1 MQSSRLRQKELRIRN
16 SVKRVVRPAQNE
28 FRDILDRLRKK
39 VPSIQAVVLAGPDEV
54 LDCLLVDPALD
65 LDTIAAEYATLLR
78 IAGRTSQDTGAGTLI
93 EQIVVS
99 HKSIMIARSVSPEE
113 FLILLCRT
121 QDQIGRA
128 RYELRHAAWE
138 IQRRGVSKKA

>member
-1 MQSSRLRQKELRIRN
+1 VASLIQK
-16 SVKRVVRPAQNE
+16 E
-28 FRDILDRLRKK
+28 FRDILDKLQKK
-39 VPSIQAVVLAGPDEV
+39 VSNIQAVILAGPDEV
-54 LDCLLVDPALD
+54 LDSLLVDPALD
-65 LDTIAAEYATLLR
+65 LDTIASEYATLLR
-78 IAGRTSQDTGAGTLI
+78 IATRTSDDTGAGNLL
-93 EQIVVS
+93 EQIIVS
-99 HKSIMIARSVSPEE
+99 DKSVMIARSVSPHE

>member
-1 MQSSRLRQKELRIRN
+1 MVS
-16 SVKRVVRPAQNE
+16 PAQKE

-39 VPSIQAVVLAGPDEV
+39 VPSIQAVILAGPDEV
-54 LDCLLVDPALD
+54 LDCLLLDPALD

-78 IAGRTSQDTGAGTLI
+78 IAGRTSEDTGAGTLI

-99 HKSIMIARSVSPEE
+99 DKSIMIARSVSPEE

>member
-1 MQSSRLRQKELRIRN
+1 MVSP
-16 SVKRVVRPAQNE
+16 VQNE
-28 FRDILDRLRKK
+28 FRDILDKLRKK
-39 VPSIQAVVLAGPDEV
+39 VPNIQAVVLAGPDRV

-78 IAGRTSQDTGAGTLI
+78 IAGRTSEDTGAGTLI

-99 HKSIMIARSVSPEE
+99 DKSIMVARSVSSEE

>member
-1 MQSSRLRQKELRIRN
+1 MASL
-16 SVKRVVRPAQNE
+16 VQNE
-28 FRDILDRLRKK
+28 FRDIVDKLRER
-39 VPSIQAVVLAGPDEV
+39 VSNIQAVILAGPDEV
-54 LDCLLVDPALD
+54 VDCLLVDPSLD
-65 LDTIAAEYATLLR
+65 LDTIAAEYATLFR
-78 IAGRTSQDTGAGTLI
+78 IATRTSQDTGAGNLL

-99 HKSIMIARSVSPEE
+99 DKSIMIARSVSPHE

-138 IQRRGVSKKA
+138 IQRRVVSKKA

>member
-1 MQSSRLRQKELRIRN
+1 MASP
-16 SVKRVVRPAQNE
+16 VQNE
-28 FRDILDRLRKK
+28 FRDILDKLRKK
-39 VPSIQAVVLAGPDEV
+39 VPNVQAVILAGPDEV

-65 LDTIAAEYATLLR
+65 LDTIAAEYATLHR
-78 IAGRTSQDTGAGTLI
+78 IAGRTSEDTGAGALV

-99 HKSIMIARSVSPEE
+99 DKSIMIARSVSPEE

-128 RYELRHAAWE
+128 RYELRNAAWE
-138 IQRRGVSKKA
+138 IQRRGVSRKA

>member
-1 MQSSRLRQKELRIRN
+1 
-16 SVKRVVRPAQNE
+16 VVSPAQKE

-39 VPSIQAVVLAGPDEV
+39 VPSIQAVILAGPDEV
-54 LDCLLVDPALD
+54 LDCLLLDPALD

-78 IAGRTSQDTGAGTLI
+78 IAGRTSEDTGAGTLI

-99 HKSIMIARSVSPEE
+99 DKSIMIARSVSPEE

>member
-1 MQSSRLRQKELRIRN
+1 VASP
-16 SVKRVVRPAQNE
+16 VQNE
-28 FRDILDRLRKK
+28 FRDILDKLRKK
-39 VPSIQAVVLAGPDEV
+39 VPNIQAVILAGPDEV

-78 IAGRTSQDTGAGTLI
+78 IAGRTSEDTGAGTLV

-99 HKSIMIARSVSPEE
+99 DKSIMIARSVSSEE

-128 RYELRHAAWE
+128 RYELRNAAWE
-138 IQRRGVSKKA
+138 IQRRGVSRKA